1 MARKLK
7 VKIDKNNKKNIDD
20 LYEFYLN
27 YLDGTTRRKLDKNI
41 LIKIYKGIEHYNSRK
56 FRYLAFDLLVVSIAK
71 IENYLKE
78 DVAFS
83 KEIDFEKYLGLSE
96 QLAKDIAYDF
106 NTDVLSRGVLE
117 AMSINFFRWVMSKE
131 VTVECIT
138 TDLTEDYPYKLSDV
152 IEFTKNITC
161 KSRELDIEFVDT
173 EEMVLVTLENKEDR
187 SYKYIELR
195 KIDYV
200 FMEEVAKLL
209 KIMNLLLRSI
219 DVLEEEVTFVER
231 YKECIY
237 KFQRITDCL
246 YFKEILQVKY
256 DKIPIDIL
264 KCLKTRNIA

>member
-71 IENYLKE
+71 IEDYLKE

-83 KEIDFEKYLGLSE
+83 KEIGFENFLELSH

-106 NTDVLSRGVLE
+106 NMDVLSRGVLE

-131 VTVECIT
+131 VTVEYIT

-152 IEFTKNITC
+152 IEFTKEVVC
-161 KSRELDIEFVDT
+161 KDKELDIEFLDK
-173 EEMVLVTLENKEDR
+173 EEMVLVTLENKEDK
-187 SYKYIELR
+187 SDKYLELR
-195 KIDYV
+195 KTDYI
-200 FMEEVAKLL
+200 FMEEAAKLL
-209 KIMNLLLRSI
+209 KVMNLLLRSI
-219 DVLEEEVTFVER
+219 DVLEEEVNFVER

-237 KFQRITDCL
+237 NFQRITDYL
-246 YFKEILQVKY
+246 YFKEILQVTY
-256 DKIPIDIL
+256 DKIPVDVL
-264 KCLKTRNIA
+264 KCLKIKNTA

>member
-71 IENYLKE
+71 IEDYLKE
-78 DVAFS
+78 NVVFS

-117 AMSINFFRWVMSKE
+117 AMSINFF
-131 VTVECIT
+131 
-138 TDLTEDYPYKLSDV
+138 
-152 IEFTKNITC
+152 
-161 KSRELDIEFVDT
+161 
-173 EEMVLVTLENKEDR
+173 
-187 SYKYIELR
+187 
-195 KIDYV
+195 
-200 FMEEVAKLL
+200 
-209 KIMNLLLRSI
+209 
-219 DVLEEEVTFVER
+219 
-231 YKECIY
+231 
-237 KFQRITDCL
+237 
-246 YFKEILQVKY
+246 
-256 DKIPIDIL
+256 
-264 KCLKTRNIA
+264 

>member
-71 IENYLKE
+71 IEDYLKE

-83 KEIDFEKYLGLSE
+83 KEIGFEKYLGLSE

-117 AMSINFFRWVMSKE
+117 AMSINFFRWGMSKE
-131 VTVECIT
+131 VTVEYIT

-152 IEFTKNITC
+152 IEFTKEVVC
-161 KSRELDIEFVDT
+161 KDKELDIEFLDK
-173 EEMVLVTLENKEDR
+173 EEMVLVTLENKEDK
-187 SYKYIELR
+187 SDKYLELR
-195 KIDYV
+195 KIDYI
-200 FMEEVAKLL
+200 FMEEAAKLL
-209 KIMNLLLRSI
+209 KVMNLLLRSI
-219 DVLEEEVTFVER
+219 DVLEEEVNFVER

-237 KFQRITDCL
+237 NFQRITDYL
-246 YFKEILQVKY
+246 YFKEILQVTY
-256 DKIPIDIL
+256 EKIPVDVL
-264 KCLKTRNIA
+264 KCLKIKNTA

>member
-7 VKIDKNNKKNIDD
+7 VKIDKNKKKNIDD

-27 YLDGTTRRKLDKNI
+27 SLDGTARRKLDKDA
-41 LIKIYKGIEHYNSRK
+41 LIKIYKGIEHYNGRK
-56 FRYLAFDLLVVSIAK
+56 FRYLAFDSLVVSIAK
-71 IENYLKE
+71 IEDYLKE

-83 KEIDFEKYLGLSE
+83 KEIGFESFLELAH
-96 QLAKDIAYDF
+96 QLAKDVAYDF
-106 NTDVLSRGVLE
+106 NMDVLNRGVLE

-131 VTVECIT
+131 ITVEYIT

-152 IEFTKNITC
+152 IEFTKNVTC

-187 SYKYIELR
+187 SYKYLELR

-209 KIMNLLLRSI
+209 KIMNLLLRTI
-219 DVLEEEVTFVER
+219 DVLEEEVNFVER

-237 KFQRITDCL
+237 NFQRITDYL
-246 YFKEILQVKY
+246 YFKEILQVAH

-264 KCLKTRNIA
+264 NCLKTRNIA